1 MLRGNLAT
9 RPFYNERLVTLGL
22 VLVAVIAVAL
32 SVFNARRLLDLSRQR
47 SALESRIEDDD
58 RQAAAIRR
66 EANATSRTVD
76 RKHLEALVAETHE
89 ANGLIDQRTFS
100 WTTLFG
106 LIERTL
112 PIDVRL
118 VAVSPKID
126 KDSTLITMIVV
137 SRRPEALADFVAAL
151 EGSAGRGT
159 FYDVLKH
166 NDQRN
171 EDGTYDATI
180 QAYYLPPAA
189 SPAASGTAAPGTGR
203 GSAGS
208 SEPPAPAPPVPPA
221 KPAKQA
227 PAGRG
232 RP

>member
-9 RPFYNERLVTLGL
+9 RPFYNERLVALAL
-22 VLVAVIAVAL
+22 VLVAAVAVAL
-32 SVFNARRLLDLSRQR
+32 SVFNGRRLLELSRQL
-47 SALESRIEDDD
+47 SGLESKVGGDD
-58 RQAAAIRR
+58 RQAAAIRHD
-66 EANATSRTVD
+66 ADATNRTVD

-106 LIERTL
+106 LIEKTL
-112 PIDVRL
+112 PLDVRL

-137 SRRPEALADFVAAL
+137 SRRPDALADFVAAL

-166 NDQRN
+166 ADQRN
-171 EDGTYDATI
+171 DDGTTGATI
-180 QAYYLPPAA
+180 EAYYLPPAG
-189 SPAASGTAAPGTGR
+189 PV
-203 GSAGS
+203 AGS
-208 SEPPAPAPPVPPA
+208 GKV
-221 KPAKQA
+221 
-227 PAGRG
+227 

>member
-9 RPFYNERLVTLGL
+9 RPFYNERLVALGL
-22 VLVAVIAVAL
+22 VVVAAIAVAL

-47 SALESRIEDDD
+47 SALESRIDGDD

-66 EANATSRTVD
+66 EANTTSRTLD
-76 RKHLEALVAETHE
+76 RKHLDALVAETHE
-89 ANGLIDQRTFS
+89 ANALIDQRTFS

-118 VAVSPKID
+118 VAVSPKIE
-126 KDSTLITMIVV
+126 KDSTLITMLVV

-166 NDQRN
+166 SDQRN
-171 EDGTYDATI
+171 EDGTINATI
-180 QAYYLPPAA
+180 EAYYLPPAA
-189 SPAASGTAAPGTGR
+189 SPLGGGVAAPSTASGST
-203 GSAGS
+203 GSAG
-208 SEPPAPAPPVPPA
+208 PPTPAPPVRPH
-221 KPAKQA
+221 A
-227 PAGRG
+227 PGRAGRG
-232 RP
+232 RQ

>member
-9 RPFYNERLVTLGL
+9 RPFYNERLVALAL
-22 VLVAVIAVAL
+22 VVVAAIAVAL

-47 SALESRIEDDD
+47 AALASRIDGDD

-66 EANATSRTVD
+66 EANTTSRTVD
-76 RKHLEALVAETHE
+76 RKHVEALVAETHE

-100 WTTLFG
+100 WTTLFA

-126 KDSTLITMIVV
+126 KDSTLITMLVV

-166 NDQRN
+166 ADQRN

-180 QAYYLPPAA
+180 EAYYLPPVA
-189 SPAASGTAAPGTGR
+189 SPVSSGAAAPGAASGSPASTGPL
-203 GSAGS
+203 A
-208 SEPPAPAPPVPPA
+208 PVPPGRA
-221 KPAKQA
+221 TA
-227 PAGRG
+227 PGRAGRG
-232 RP
+232 RQ

>member
-9 RPFYNERLVTLGL
+9 RPFYNERLVALGL
-22 VLVAVIAVAL
+22 VVVAVIAVAL
-32 SVFNARRLLDLSRQR
+32 SVFNARQLLDLSRQR
-47 SALESRIEDDD
+47 SALESKSADDD
-58 RQAAAIRR
+58 RQAAALRR
-66 EANATSRTVD
+66 EATTTSRTVD
-76 RKHLEALVAETHE
+76 RMHLDALVAETHE

-100 WTTLFG
+100 WTTLFS
-106 LIERTL
+106 LIESTL

-166 NDQRN
+166 ADQRN
-171 EDGTYDATI
+171 DDGTYGATI
-180 QAYYLPPAA
+180 EAYYLPP
-189 SPAASGTAAPGTGR
+189 G
-203 GSAGS
+203 
-208 SEPPAPAPPVPPA
+208 
-221 KPAKQA
+221 K
-227 PAGRG
+227 G